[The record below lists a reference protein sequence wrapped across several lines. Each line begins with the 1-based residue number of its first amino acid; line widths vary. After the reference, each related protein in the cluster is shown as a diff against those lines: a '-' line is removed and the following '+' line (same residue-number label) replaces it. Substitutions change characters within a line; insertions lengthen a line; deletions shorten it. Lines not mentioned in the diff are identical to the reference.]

1 MTRRQLE
8 RKASRIWGRKMGISK
23 GAYVGT
29 TDDRYDR
36 WYIEDL
42 ESRVGDKRGSGYAT
56 LADVSA
62 ALDIHET
69 MLTID

>member
-8 RKASRIWGRKMGISK
+8 REASRIWGRKMGISK

-42 ESRVGDKRGSGYAT
+42 ESSVVDRRGSGYAT
-56 LADVSA
+56 LADVSD
-62 ALDIHET
+62 ALDIYET
-69 MLTID
+69 ILITD